1 MMNPERIICSEHRN
15 LSPQVDIS
23 FNFLSEA
30 VPFVFSF
37 SVSQFSQLLNHH
49 LLCLPVFILIDK
61 LSSAIDDT
69 DHDLAA
75 SKYFEPNEISFL
87 INKQTL

>member
-1 MMNPERIICSEHRN
+1 MMNPERIIYSEHPN

-30 VPFVFSF
+30 VPFSFVFSF

-69 DHDLAA
+69 DDDLAA

-87 INKQTL
+87 INK